1 MPNRIIKE
9 SICASD
15 TIDGLSW
22 FEEVLFY
29 RLMVNVDDY
38 GRFDARTAIL
48 KARLFPLKSS
58 VTEKQIEQAIV
69 RMNETGILI
78 TYTVSGKPYLQLST
92 WAKHQSIRNKRSK
105 YPSADERDDEPLES
119 NCIQLK
125 STASKCPRNPI
136 QSESESES
144 ESKSNPI
151 LFDAFWSA
159 YPKHAAKADAQ
170 KAFKAL
176 NPDDELMQTIL
187 IAIETWKK
195 TDDWT
200 KDGGKFVPL
209 PATYIR
215 GKRWEDELPK
225 STVRPSKEVGAH
237 RYDQRT
243 YTESQ
248 LEAGTSDLVE
258 EALRARN
265 G

>member
-78 TYTVSGKPYLQLST
+78 AYTVSGKPYLQLST

-105 YPSADERDDEPLES
+105 YPSTDERDDEPLES
-119 NCIQLK
+119 NCKQLQA
-125 STASKCPRNPI
+125 TASKCPRNPI
-136 QSESESES
+136 QSES
-144 ESKSNPI
+144 NPNPTPAQQEEA
-151 LFDAFWSA
+151 FSAFWTA
-159 YPKHAAKADAQ
+159 YPNKKAKPAAL
-170 KAFKAL
+170 KAFTKLKPGAALLDEMLKAIATQKQWAQWQKDNGQYIPMPSTWL
-176 NPDDELMQTIL
+176 NQ
-187 IAIETWKK
+187 
-195 TDDWT
+195 
-200 KDGGKFVPL
+200 
-209 PATYIR
+209 R
-215 GKRWEDELPK
+215 RWEDELPK
-225 STVRPSKEVGAH
+225 AQENYGLPAGYRPPI
-237 RYDQRT
+237 
-243 YTESQ
+243 
-248 LEAGTSDLVE
+248 SD
-258 EALRARN
+258 
-265 G
+265 

>member
-78 TYTVSGKPYLQLST
+78 AYTVSGKPYLQLST

-119 NCIQLK
+119 NCNQLQ

-136 QSESESES
+136 QSESNPNPNPNPTPAQQESA
-144 ESKSNPI
+144 
-151 LFDAFWSA
+151 FGAFWTA
-159 YPKHAAKADAQ
+159 YPNKKAKSAAL
-170 KAFKAL
+170 KAFSKLKLDTAL
-176 NPDDELMQTIL
+176 LAEMLK
-187 IAIETWKK
+187 AIEVQKQSAQWQKDSGQFIPMPSTW
-195 TDDWT
+195 
-200 KDGGKFVPL
+200 L
-209 PATYIR
+209 NQR
-215 GKRWEDELPK
+215 RWEDDYGSVNGKPADD
-225 STVRPSKEVGAH
+225 GGI
-237 RYDQRT
+237 YDPVTGLTTMPNGCR
-243 YTESQ
+243 
-248 LEAGTSDLVE
+248 V
-258 EALRARN
+258 LRL
-265 G
+265 

>member
-9 SICASD
+9 SICTSD

-58 VTEKQIEQAIV
+58 VTEKQIEQAIA

-78 TYTVSGKPYLQLST
+78 AYTVSGKPYLQLST

-119 NCIQLK
+119 NCKQLQA
-125 STASKCPRNPI
+125 TASKCPRNPI
-136 QSESESES
+136 QSES
-144 ESKSNPI
+144 NPNPTPAQQEEA
-151 LFDAFWSA
+151 FGAFWTA
-159 YPKHAAKADAQ
+159 YPKKVGKADAL
-170 KAFKAL
+170 KAFTKL
-176 NPDDELMQTIL
+176 KPDNELMQTIL
-187 IAIETWKK
+187 AAIAQWSK
-195 TDDWT
+195 TDQWS
-200 KDGGKFVPL
+200 KDNRQYVPM

-215 GKRWEDELPK
+215 GRRWEDELPQSVQK
-225 STVRPSKEVGAH
+225 LNAH
-237 RYDQRT
+237 GLPPGY
-243 YTESQ
+243 SAV
-248 LEAGTSDLVE
+248 LSD
-258 EALRARN
+258 
-265 G
+265 

>member
-78 TYTVSGKPYLQLST
+78 AYTVSGKPYLQLST

-119 NCIQLK
+119 NCIQLQ

-136 QSESESES
+136 QSESNPNPTPAQQESAFGAFWTAYPNKKAKPAALKAFTKLKPNAELLAEMLKAITAQKQSPQWQKDNGQYIPMPSTWLNQERWDDEVSITAESES
-144 ESKSNPI
+144 VNWAVSE
-151 LFDAFWSA
+151 
-159 YPKHAAKADAQ
+159 
-170 KAFKAL
+170 
-176 NPDDELMQTIL
+176 
-187 IAIETWKK
+187 
-195 TDDWT
+195 
-200 KDGGKFVPL
+200 
-209 PATYIR
+209 
-215 GKRWEDELPK
+215 
-225 STVRPSKEVGAH
+225 
-237 RYDQRT
+237 
-243 YTESQ
+243 
-248 LEAGTSDLVE
+248 
-258 EALRARN
+258 
-265 G
+265 

>member
-78 TYTVSGKPYLQLST
+78 AYTVSGKPYLQLST

-105 YPSADERDDEPLES
+105 YPSADERDDEPHES
-119 NCIQLK
+119 NCIQLQ
-125 STASKCPRNPI
+125 STACKCPRNPI
-136 QSESESES
+136 QSESNPNPNPTPAQQESA
-144 ESKSNPI
+144 
-151 LFDAFWSA
+151 FCAFWTA
-159 YPKHAAKADAQ
+159 YPNKKAKPVAL
-170 KAFKAL
+170 KVWKKL
-176 NPDDELMQTIL
+176 NPDIELINIIMFALYKHKGSEQ
-187 IAIETWKK
+187 
-195 TDDWT
+195 WT
-200 KDGGKFVPL
+200 KDNGQFIPH
-209 PATYIR
+209 PATWLNQR
-215 GKRWEDELPK
+215 RWEDK
-225 STVRPSKEVGAH
+225 IISSGKKNNFQS
-237 RYDQRT
+237 YDQGET
-243 YTESQ
+243 GEIYTGPD
-248 LEAGTSDLVE
+248 LLKEAR
-258 EALRARN
+258 EAR

>member
-78 TYTVSGKPYLQLST
+78 AYTVSGKPYLQLST

-119 NCIQLK
+119 NCIQLQ

-136 QSESESES
+136 QSESNPNPTPAQQESAFGAFWTAYPNKKAKPAALKAFTKLKPNAELLAEMLKAITAQKQSPQWQKDNGQYIPMPSTWLNQERWNDEVSITAESES
-144 ESKSNPI
+144 VNWAVSE
-151 LFDAFWSA
+151 
-159 YPKHAAKADAQ
+159 
-170 KAFKAL
+170 
-176 NPDDELMQTIL
+176 
-187 IAIETWKK
+187 
-195 TDDWT
+195 
-200 KDGGKFVPL
+200 
-209 PATYIR
+209 
-215 GKRWEDELPK
+215 
-225 STVRPSKEVGAH
+225 
-237 RYDQRT
+237 
-243 YTESQ
+243 
-248 LEAGTSDLVE
+248 
-258 EALRARN
+258 
-265 G
+265 